1 MRNLIFALRS
11 IGPLTRYAAMYR
23 CLVAGLLV
31 SGLLVVGR
39 SASAQPSDIKFTVLA
54 SKDGLS
60 SNTVYAIL
68 KDRYGLLWIAS
79 DEGLRKYDGYRFTMY
94 HVGPY
99 KTTDF
104 QAIDISSL
112 HEDQA
117 GRLWVGTMGRGLYLY
132 DRAHDTF
139 VAYAGLNAPG
149 QQDIKFVKKV
159 NSDAQGNIWLVAVGE
174 VRKLNLKTANATI
187 IPFAQASTPTRAIIP
202 QCIFTDN
209 KQRIWLGTESGLYRY
224 SPTTRV
230 LEPFAPGQADQRGL
244 AGDTIYAIT
253 QDLNGQLWFGTTNG
267 LSRLAT
273 DERGFDTFQ
282 FKYNDPHTIGSN
294 FIFTLAAGRDGTVWV
309 GTEGGLDII
318 DIKSGRATRY
328 AHNSRDAYSLNSK
341 SVRSILLDQQGINWV
356 GTYKGGVSKYDQNLT
371 LFNSRRNNELDP
383 FGLNAPLVTSFAEKR
398 NGDLYVG
405 TDGGGLNVYHVKT
418 GLFSH
423 LDIKSKKRIN
433 LVGLPIQNLLLDRH
447 EQLWI
452 GTFDHGLFVL
462 DTKTGSYKQMLQGP
476 GRMQL
481 NNNQIYSLKE
491 DRAGHIWIGTNG
503 GGVNRYDPKTGV
515 ITKFTVTPQDSAD
528 KKLPINNYIRG
539 VEEDDAG
546 NIWLG
551 SLGGG
556 LTVYQPASKQ
566 FTTYNFAKTRLNLD
580 HITTITKDRLGN
592 MWIGTLGN
600 GLYLFNTRTNK
611 LSSFSSRQNLPDG
624 YIHKILEDNDGAI
637 WISTNRGISR
647 LDNKQRKFTNYS
659 QENGLQ
665 DKTFMNNSGLKTA
678 AGTLFFGGIEGFNYF
693 SPARLKVNRN
703 VPPVVLTD
711 LRVDNKPVGIGEQA
725 PLRQHITVAQQIYLN
740 YKQNFSLSYAALNYT
755 LPQKNHYAYKL
766 VGFDKDW
773 NYVGTTTSAYYTN
786 LDPGE
791 YEFVVKASNNDGIWN
806 TTGTRVKIIIQPP
819 FWKTIYAYIVYVGLV
834 GAALLYSRYRG
845 IRKLKEEFEQQQE
858 REEAERIRKLDL
870 LKIKFL
876 TNLSHEFRTPIS
888 LILAP
893 TAKLLAQQKD
903 PQSAGQLQVIRRN
916 AHRLLH
922 LVNQLL
928 DSRKM
933 EENELHLKLSA
944 GELTG
949 FVREVASSFQD
960 LAEIK
965 KIDLSLQLSS
975 EKLYVR
981 FDYDKVERIL
991 VNLLSNAFKFTPE
1004 GGKVSVELSA
1014 QSVAPDAP
1022 EKIISLRIADTGSGI
1037 DASQQEFIFE
1047 RFFQGHE
1054 LSSVLNQ
1061 SNGIGLSITKE
1072 FVELHGGSIT
1082 VESELGKG
1090 ATFTVLLPLASYVPL
1105 PENDPADDSEMLA
1118 TVEDGKKLPKPPKKQ
1133 KAGELPH
1140 LLIVEDDDDFRY
1152 YLKDNLKDHYKIT
1165 DVLNGKDG
1173 WYKALS
1179 CHPDLIVSDITMP
1192 YMDGIALSRKLKS
1205 DKRTSHIPI
1214 ILLTG
1219 LTREEEHLKGLESGA
1234 NDYLSK
1240 PFNFDILHVRIKNL
1254 LELNRTL
1261 KTTYT
1266 KQLQVV
1272 PSPVEIESSSEKF
1285 LNNVVLYIE
1294 RNLKNTNFSVE
1305 ELSEQFGMSRGS
1317 MYNKILEL
1325 TGMSPVEFIRSFKLD
1340 RAAVLLQE
1348 SDLTISEVAYQAGFA
1363 TPHYFTKSF
1372 KAKFNILPSD
1382 YRKSKKP

>member
-1 MRNLIFALRS
+1 MYSLIVALRS
-11 IGPLTRYAAMYR
+11 AGQLTRYAVINR
-23 CLVAGLLV
+23 GVAVVLLLCGLLI
-31 SGLLVVGR
+31 VGK
-39 SASAQPSDIKFTVLA
+39 SAAAQPSDVKFTALA
-54 SKDGLS
+54 SKDGLA

-79 DEGLRKYDGYRFTMY
+79 DEGLRKYDGYRFSLY
-94 HVGPY
+94 HLGPR
-99 KTTDF
+99 KTSNF
-104 QAIDISSL
+104 QAVDISSL

-117 GRLWVGTMGRGLYLY
+117 GRLWVGTMGRGLHLY
-132 DRAHDTF
+132 NRALDTF
-139 VAYAGLNAPG
+139 VAYDGRLAAGM
-149 QQDIKFVKKV
+149 QDNRFIKQVS
-159 NSDAQGNIWLVAVGE
+159 SDALGNIWTVAAGE
-174 VRKLNLKTANATI
+174 VRRINPKTARVTPV
-187 IPFAQASTPTRAIIP
+187 PFAQAGGPARSIAP
-202 QCIFTDN
+202 QCIYTDK
-209 KQRIWLGTESGLYRY
+209 KQRTWLGTNSGLFRY
-224 SPTTRV
+224 NPATRM
-230 LEPFAPGQADQRGL
+230 LEPFAPGKAGPQGL
-244 AGDTIYAIT
+244 AGDTINAIT
-253 QDLNGQLWFGTTNG
+253 QDRNGQLWVGTTNG

-273 DERGFDTFQ
+273 DERGFDTFK

-318 DIKSGRATRY
+318 NVQSGQATRY

-341 SVRSILLDQQGINWV
+341 SVRSILLDPQGINWI
-356 GTYKGGVSKYDQNLT
+356 GTYKGGVSKHDQNLT
-371 LFNSRRNNELDP
+371 LFDSRRNNELDP
-383 FGLNAPLVTSFAEKR
+383 LGLNSPLVTSFAEKR

-423 LDIKSKKRIN
+423 LDIKSKKRVN
-433 LVGLPIQNLLLDRH
+433 LAGLPIQSLLLDRH
-447 EQLWI
+447 EQLWM

-462 DTKTGSYKQMLQGP
+462 DTKTGAYEQRLRGP
-476 GRMQL
+476 GKRQL
-481 NNNQIYSLKE
+481 NNNQIYCLKE

-503 GGVNRYDPKTGV
+503 GGVNMYDPKTGV
-515 ITKFTVTPQDSAD
+515 ITKFTDAPKDSAD

-539 VEEDDAG
+539 LEEDAAG
-546 NIWLG
+546 NIWIG
-551 SLGGG
+551 SVGGG
-556 LTVYQPASKQ
+556 IAVYHPGSKQ
-566 FTTYNFAKTRLNLD
+566 FTVYNFAKTGLNLD
-580 HITTITKDRLGN
+580 HITTIAKDRRGT
-592 MWIGTLGN
+592 MWMGTIGN
-600 GLYLFNTRTNK
+600 GLYQFDARTK
-611 LSSFSSRQNLPDG
+611 KFATLSSREKLPDG
-624 YIHKILEDNDGAI
+624 YIHKILEDNTGAI

-647 LDNKQRKFTNYS
+647 LDTKQGKFTNYS

-665 DKTFMNNSGLKTA
+665 NKAFLNNSGIKA
-678 AGTLFFGGIEGFNYF
+678 ADGTLFFGGIEGFNYF
-693 SPARLKVNRN
+693 SPSRLKINRN

-711 LRVDNKPVGIGEQA
+711 LRVDNKPVVLGEQS
-725 PLRQHITVAQQIYLN
+725 PLRQHITVAKEIHLN
-740 YKQNFSLSYAALNYT
+740 YKQNFALSYAALNYT

-773 NYVGTTTSAYYTN
+773 NYVGTATSAYYTN

-791 YEFVVKASNNDGIWN
+791 YDFVVKASNNDGIWN
-806 TTGTRVKIIIQPP
+806 TTGTRVRIIIQPP
-819 FWKTIYAYIVYVGLV
+819 FWKTIYAYVLYAGVV
-834 GAALLYSRYRG
+834 GAALFYSRYRG

-903 PQSAGQLQVIRRN
+903 PQSAGQLRVIRRN

-933 EENELHLKLSA
+933 EEHELHLQLSA

-949 FVREVASSFQD
+949 FVQEVASSFQD

-965 KIDLSLQLSS
+965 KIDLSIQLAP

-981 FDYDKVERIL
+981 FDYDKVERIM

-1014 QSVAPDAP
+1014 HSAVPDAP
-1022 EKIISLRIADTGSGI
+1022 EKIIRLRIADTGSGI
-1037 DASQQEFIFE
+1037 EASQQELIFE

-1072 FVELHGGSIT
+1072 FVELHGGSIA

-1090 ATFTVLLPLASYVPL
+1090 ARFTVLLPLELYAPL
-1105 PENDPADDSEMLA
+1105 TENGSTDDSETRP
-1118 TVEDGKKLPKPPKKQ
+1118 TVQDRKKPPKPPKKP

-1325 TGMSPVEFIRSFKLD
+1325 TGMPPVEFIRSLKLD

>member
-1 MRNLIFALRS
+1 
-11 IGPLTRYAAMYR
+11 
-23 CLVAGLLV
+23 
-31 SGLLVVGR
+31 LLVVCKA
-39 SASAQPSDIKFTVLA
+39 ASAQPSDIKFTALA

-79 DEGLRKYDGYRFTMY
+79 DEGLRKYDGYRFSLY
-94 HVGPY
+94 HIGPH
-99 KTTDF
+99 KRTAF
-104 QAIDISSL
+104 QAVDISSL
-112 HEDQA
+112 HEDKT
-117 GRLWVGTMGRGLYLY
+117 GRLWVGTMGRGLHLY

-139 VAYAGLNAPG
+139 VAYAGHNASG
-149 QQDIKFVKKV
+149 LQNNKYIKEVR
-159 NSDAQGNIWLVAVGE
+159 SDALGNIWIVAAGE
-174 VRKLNLKTANATI
+174 VRKLNLKTDSVTRV
-187 IPFAQASTPTRAIIP
+187 PFAQPASPARPIVP
-202 QCIFTDN
+202 QCMYTDN
-209 KQRIWLGTESGLYRY
+209 KQRVWLGTESGLYRFN
-224 SPTTRV
+224 PATQM
-230 LEPFAPGQADQRGL
+230 LELFAPSQTRPRGL
-244 AGDTIYAIT
+244 AADTINAIT

-273 DERGFDTFQ
+273 DERSFDTFK

-318 DIKSGRATRY
+318 DVKSGRATRY

-341 SVRSILLDQQGINWV
+341 SVRSILLDPQGINWV

-371 LFNSRRNNELDP
+371 LFNGQRNNELDP

-433 LVGLPIQNLLLDRH
+433 LAGLPIQSMLLDRH

-462 DTKTGSYKQMLQGP
+462 DTKIGNYRQLLQGP
-476 GRMQL
+476 GKLQL

-491 DRAGHIWIGTNG
+491 DRAGRIWIGTNG
-503 GGVNRYDPKTGV
+503 GGVNLYDPTTGV
-515 ITKFTVTPQDSAD
+515 ITKFTDAPKDSAD
-528 KKLPINNYIRG
+528 KKLPVNHYIRG
-539 VEEDDAG
+539 LEEDAAG
-546 NIWLG
+546 NIWIG
-551 SLGGG
+551 SIGGG
-556 LTVYQPASKQ
+556 IAVYNPDSKQ
-566 FTTYNFAKTRLNLD
+566 FTTYDFAQTGLNLD
-580 HITTITKDRLGN
+580 YITTITKDRLGN
-592 MWIGTLGN
+592 MWIGTIGN
-600 GLYLFNTRTNK
+600 GLYQFNARTK
-611 LSSFSSRQNLPDG
+611 KFTLFSSRERLPDG
-624 YIHKILEDNDGAI
+624 YIHKILEDNTGAI

-647 LDNKQRKFTNYS
+647 LDTKQGKFTNYS

-665 DKTFMNNSGLKTA
+665 DKAFLNNSGIKTTD
-678 AGTLFFGGIEGFNYF
+678 GTLFFGGIEGFNYF
-693 SPARLKVNRN
+693 SPSRLKVNRN
-703 VPPVVLTD
+703 VPPVMLTD
-711 LRVDNKPVGIGEQA
+711 LRVDNKPVVIGEQSA
-725 PLRQHITVAQQIYLN
+725 LRQHITIAKEIYLD

-766 VGFDKDW
+766 AGFDKDW
-773 NYVGTTTSAYYTN
+773 NYVGTATSAYYTN

-791 YEFVVKASNNDGIWN
+791 YEFMVKASNNDGVWN
-806 TTGTRVKIIIQPP
+806 TTGARVRIIIQPP
-819 FWKTIYAYIVYVGLV
+819 FWKTIYAYALYVGLV
-834 GAALLYSRYRG
+834 GATLFYIRYRG
-845 IRKLKEEFEQQQE
+845 IRKLKKEFEEQQE

-893 TAKLLAQQKD
+893 TAKLLAHQKD

-928 DSRKM
+928 DTRKM

-949 FVREVASSFQD
+949 FVQEVASSFQD

-965 KIDLSLQLSS
+965 KIDLSLQLAP

-1004 GGKVSVELSA
+1004 GGKVSVQLSA
-1014 QSVAPDAP
+1014 HAAAPDAP
-1022 EKIISLRIADTGSGI
+1022 EKTISLRIADTGSGI

-1090 ATFTVLLPLASYVPL
+1090 ATFTVLLPLASYIPL
-1105 PENDPADDSEMLA
+1105 PENDPADASEALA
-1118 TVEDGKKLPKPPKKQ
+1118 TAEDRKKPPKPSKKQ
-1133 KAGELPH
+1133 KTGELPH

-1152 YLKDNLKDHYKIT
+1152 YLKDNLKDYYKIT

-1240 PFNFDILHVRIKNL
+1240 PFNFDILHVRIRNL

-1261 KTTYT
+1261 KITYT

-1325 TGMSPVEFIRSFKLD
+1325 TGMPPVEFIRSLKLD

-1382 YRKSKKP
+1382 YRKGKKQ